1 MGWVPLLQKAPQDP
15 TWASLVL
22 LFHKVQAEDGR
33 REDGTQS
40 CPSYGGRGGWKTV
53 LSEEMLGPG
62 GSPEWQGQGVGLCL
76 ESAMAPR
83 RSAVSICVE
92 HEAGKQVHP
101 APGTVLRWAAFP
113 GTSSS
118 CTPTSTSTPARGF
131 LPLHDVGLP
140 GTCVRSAILKAT
152 SKPSFLFLGTPA
164 GPCHLATCE
173 VGGTVSAFSKR
184 WLSRRF
190 WVRMTGRY

>member
-1 MGWVPLLQKAPQDP
+1 MGQSSAIIPQGAGRGWQEGGRHTELPLLWGEGGLENSPLRGDA
-15 TWASLVL
+15 WA
-22 LFHKVQAEDGR
+22 R
-33 REDGTQS
+33 REPRVAGAGSGAVPGECDGTQAQ
-40 CPSYGGRGGWKTV
+40 C
-53 LSEEMLGPG
+53 SEHLCRARSRKAGP
-62 GSPEWQGQGVGLCL
+62 
-76 ESAMAPR
+76 
-83 RSAVSICVE
+83 
-92 HEAGKQVHP
+92 
-101 APGTVLRWAAFP
+101 PGTRYRAPLGRLP